1 MVKLRPKDLS
11 SYMKQTNSLKDKF
24 MQETNNPKSTEEILF
39 VVKNLPMK
47 KKKSSHEGYSR
58 PKWLH

>member
-24 MQETNNPKSTEEILF
+24 MQETTNNPKSTEEILF

-47 KKKSSHEGYSR
+47 KKKIF
-58 PKWLH
+58 P